1 MKKRVL
7 VLGVGNLIL
16 GDDGLGIYL
25 VRFLKEK
32 GGFPDHVDFMESEEI
47 GLSILDMASG
57 YDTLIMVD
65 CIQTEDDKPQGS
77 ILYVTEDKYDDLSGW
92 GSHYI
97 GFFEM
102 KKLAE
107 RSGISFP
114 KSLHILGVTIDD
126 PFRIDFELSQGIT
139 DILPQVQSELELQV
153 RELCIEPNLIPF
165 SEP

>member
-1 MKKRVL
+1 MSSVL

-16 GDDGLGIYL
+16 GDDGLGIRL
-25 VRFLKEK
+25 VRLLEES

-57 YDTLIMVD
+57 YDTLILID
-65 CIQTEDDKPQGS
+65 CIQTEDDTPQGK

-102 KKLAE
+102 KKLALQ
-107 RSGISFP
+107 SGIPFP
-114 KSLHILGVTIDD
+114 PNLHILGITIDD
-126 PFRIDFELSQGIT
+126 PFRIDFELSEEVKNLLP
-139 DILPQVQSELELQV
+139 DIQERLRYRILA
-153 RELCIEPNLIPF
+153 LCSIPTAA
-165 SEP
+165 E